1 MSARQHEQERS
12 RGGPVGQNQ
21 QVELPSVFQQH
32 CQHLLDLS
40 EGKHL
45 CQNVAYMDRL
55 DYVSALHMEHL
66 LAAAVET
73 LLGVGV
79 PQRAGHLR
87 VAFMELARVAQLPC
101 HGQ

>member
-1 MSARQHEQERS
+1 MSGVHLDLGYLH
-12 RGGPVGQNQ
+12 RGT
-21 QVELPSVFQQH
+21 EK
-32 CQHLLDLS
+32 LS
-40 EGKHL
+40 EGEHL
-45 CQNVAYMDRL
+45 YQNVAYMDRL